1 MMHYYWG
8 NSGVDNMWGI
18 LYMFFWLVL
27 IVIGAAITLHYLRN
41 EKVSPRQEDGALDL
55 LKKRYAKGEI
65 DKKEFEEKRKD
76 LNK

>member
-1 MMHYYWG
+1 MMHDYWNYGGG
-8 NSGVDNMWGI
+8 NDMWGV

-27 IVIGAAITLHYLRN
+27 IVIGAVITLHYLRN
-41 EKVSPRQEDGALDL
+41 EKISPRQEDGALDL

-76 LNK
+76 LSK